1 MAGWTPIERLDT
13 LVVGRELQAMIG
25 VTRLVSPV
33 GFEATL
39 VKVRGTG
46 ATRGLAP
53 IVSAPAL
60 ERDFGLDPTACVVD
74 VGLRWS
80 DADGTPVVTIPTWG
94 VHVTLQSGGWRLPGL
109 RRDRC
114 RSIHRVRVIDIADRA
129 GAAASDDRRPK
140 LSGDHLGCLTQW
152 ALPVI
157 DALPLAPASA
167 TRLSP
172 GTAPLCRD
180 VCDEPIAV

>member
-13 LVVGRELQAMIG
+13 LVVGRGLQAVIG

-33 GFEATL
+33 GFEATF

-46 ATRGLAP
+46 STRDLAP
-53 IVSAPAL
+53 IVSGPAL
-60 ERDFGLDPTACVVD
+60 ERDFGLAPVACVVD
-74 VGLRWS
+74 AGLHWS
-80 DADGTPVVTIPTWG
+80 ETDGTRVVTIPTWG
-94 VHVTLQSGGWRLPGL
+94 VHVSLQTGGWRLPGL

-129 GAAASDDRRPK
+129 GAVASDGRRPN
-140 LSGDHLGCLTQW
+140 LSGDHVGCLTQW
-152 ALPVI
+152 ALPVV

-180 VCDEPIAV
+180 AWDEPIAV